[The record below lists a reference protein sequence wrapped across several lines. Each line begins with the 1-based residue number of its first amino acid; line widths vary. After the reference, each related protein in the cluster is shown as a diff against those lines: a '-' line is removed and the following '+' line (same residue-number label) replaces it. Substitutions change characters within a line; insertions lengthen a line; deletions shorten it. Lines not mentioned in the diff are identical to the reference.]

1 LSPQENSL
9 PDAASNPNLN
19 AKPRRRTIF
28 AAALLLLALA
38 LVVIYTNRGAFFSP
52 IALVVVAAIGLAALL
67 LQIRLRQQPGAPVRA
82 PLWLNVLGIICA
94 VIAVFAD
101 TLPLSQAWILVAALG
116 AVLCFSISGAVVLD
130 ALRKQRTQ

>member
-1 LSPQENSL
+1 L
-9 PDAASNPNLN
+9 PDAASNPDLN
-19 AKPRRRTIF
+19 ARPRRRTVF

-67 LQIRLRQQPGAPVRA
+67 LQIHLRQRPGAPVRA
-82 PLWLNVLGIICA
+82 PLWLNILGIICA
-94 VIAVFAD
+94 VVAVFAD
-101 TLPLSQAWILVAALG
+101 VLLLSQAWILVAALG

-130 ALRKQRTQ
+130 ALRKRRT